1 MNFINRNYIKAV
13 QGQGVTI
20 NGVPLHV
27 DKYHHLNDAL
37 ISIDPKRARSEL
49 LKALISKSHGFRF
62 ISLGGI
68 GALRTIT
75 GDFGASIDMGANLWD
90 MSAQLLYAKEL
101 GLIVTDIQGNAIDLN
116 HVKGAIIAHPDIHED
131 IINIIKTYQ

>member
-1 MNFINRNYIKAV
+1 M
-13 QGQGVTI
+13 
-20 NGVPLHV
+20 L
-27 DKYHHLNDAL
+27 L

-62 ISLGGI
+62 IGAGGI

-90 MSAQLLYAKEL
+90 MSA
-101 GLIVTDIQGNAIDLN
+101 
-116 HVKGAIIAHPDIHED
+116 IIICEVRPRQTFKATLSI
-131 IINIIKTYQ
+131 